1 MPRFIV
7 NLMGTEQVF
16 QINIQEVIQKKAPKA
31 YKKIPQFLINAFA
44 RFICQDKINTVLIN
58 NRDLTGVDF
67 MEATL
72 KNDFNITLHIK
83 GEENLPDFDTKCIFA
98 SNHPLGGLD
107 GICLSAL
114 LGKHYNKQ
122 IVYLVNDIL
131 YFIKPLQNI
140 FIPINKHGAQGK
152 GAAATLNKMFAS
164 DKQVITFPAG
174 LCSRKTNGVITDPEW
189 KKMFIT
195 KAIEYKRDVVPVYF
209 KAKNSSSFYRIANI
223 RKRLGIKFNIE
234 MLFLP
239 REMFRARNST
249 FVVSFGK
256 PISWQTFD
264 SSKTPQQWA
273 DWMKDKVY
281 SIG

>member
-1 MPRFIV
+1 MD
-7 NLMGTEQVF
+7 TQQVF
-16 QINIQEVIQKKAPKA
+16 QINIQDIIRTKAPKA
-31 YKKIPQFLINAFA
+31 YKKIPRFLINAFA
-44 RFICQDKINTVLIN
+44 RFICQDKINTVLTN

-67 MEATL
+67 MESIL
-72 KNDFNITLHIK
+72 KNDFNITLHTK
-83 GEENLPDFDTKCIFA
+83 GEENLPEFDTKCIFA

-107 GICLSAL
+107 GICLSAF
-114 LGKHYNKQ
+114 LGRRYDKQ
-122 IVYLVNDIL
+122 IAYLVNDIL

-152 GAAATLNKMFAS
+152 GAATVLNETFAS

-174 LCSRKTNGVITDPEW
+174 LCSRKTNGVITDSEW

-195 KAIEYKRDVVPVYF
+195 KAVEYKRDIVPIHF
-209 KAKNSSSFYRIANI
+209 EARNSRLFYRIANI
-223 RKRLGIKFNIE
+223 RKKLGIKFNIE

-239 REMFRARNST
+239 REMFRAKNST
-249 FVVSFGK
+249 FIVSFGK

-264 SSKTPQQWA
+264 PSKTPQQWA

-281 SIG
+281 SIR